1 MGKARAAFKAPKRK
15 INFVSIFKNSKKS
28 RLERNGSVRILFSV
42 YLLVIIIL
50 LDYKYF
56 ISFPWS

>member
-15 INFVSIFKNSKKS
+15 INFVNIFKNSKKS
-28 RLERNGSVRILFSV
+28 RLEMNGSVRILFSV
-42 YLLVIIIL
+42 YLMVIIIL

-56 ISFPWS
+56 ISFP